1 MPVGTT
7 QKWPV
12 PGDRRLEVT
21 PQSVKGGA
29 VSFNV
34 RLVRGSLAE
43 VSTSIQAQSNNPAVI
58 GGPKHGSG
66 TLIIILWTNPT
77 P

>member
-1 MPVGTT
+1 MTT
-7 QKWPV
+7 LP
-12 PGDRRLEVT
+12 

-34 RLVRGSLAE
+34 RLIRGSMAE
-43 VSTSIQAQSNNPAVI
+43 VSTNIQAQSNNPAVI

-66 TLIIILWTNPT
+66 TLIIILWTNPA